1 MLMQMATLTVALL
14 AVSSCGR
21 EPRPRTAP
29 QSASPSASKDLA
41 STGAEHTPAAEAPAP
56 LPGVFDRLAAEATS
70 RPSGTV
76 TVEDIVA
83 ALAAAGDPAEHQQ
96 QVLASPLG
104 ARYCAVL
111 ETRSGQVLSV
121 CEFESPA
128 AARAGL
134 DLSRSRFDRLIPG
147 RRFELNGGT
156 LLTVAPRGDSSADR
170 SAAARQLFAALSP
183 PKQERNEQ

>member
-1 MLMQMATLTVALL
+1 MLMQVATLAVALL

-21 EPRPRTAP
+21 EPRPRTA
-29 QSASPSASKDLA
+29 QKSASPSASDEVA
-41 STGAEHTPAAEAPAP
+41 STVAAQTPAAEAPP
-56 LPGVFDRLAAEATS
+56 SPQPSVFERLVAEADT

-76 TVEDIVA
+76 TVEDVVA
-83 ALAAAGDPAEHQQ
+83 ALAAAGDPTDHQQ

-104 ARYCAVL
+104 ASYCAVL

-134 DLSRSRFDRLIPG
+134 ELSRSRFDRLIPG
-147 RRFELNGGT
+147 RRFELNGST
-156 LLTVAPRGDSSADR
+156 LLTVAPRGSSR
-170 SAAARQLFAALSP
+170 RG
-183 PKQERNEQ
+183 

>member
-1 MLMQMATLTVALL
+1 MLTQVATLAVALL

-29 QSASPSASKDLA
+29 QSPSASKELA
-41 STGAEHTPAAEAPAP
+41 SKGAAQKPAAEAPAS
-56 LPGVFDRLAAEATS
+56 LPGVFDRLEAES
-70 RPSGTV
+70 SNRPSGTV
-76 TVEDIVA
+76 TVEDVVA
-83 ALAAAGDPAEHQQ
+83 ALVAAGDPTDHQQ
-96 QVLASPLG
+96 QVLAGPLG

-147 RRFELNGGT
+147 RRFELNGST
-156 LLTVAPRGDSSADR
+156 LLTVAPRGDTSADR
-170 SAAARQLFAALSP
+170 CAAARELFAALSP
-183 PKQERNEQ
+183 RKQERNEQ